1 MFGET
6 VLVINGQEYV
16 EIETEKED
24 TIEQSVCEVEEDDD
38 NTSGDKNTGGLEKS
52 DYDEQYSNEECEIK
66 IEEEDIY
73 KRITK
78 READENNINFDG
90 QSTKILMRQ
99 YSDSANVDEQLK
111 LKERKCDFT
120 TGENSSLKIH
130 IESGHLNSRENQC
143 HLCDYAAKRRGYLK
157 VHIENVH
164 MNLKKHQCAMCD
176 YKTCVKNSLKMHI
189 SSVHLLICS
198 SNNSSAI
205 RVSISQNGNAPLET
219 TWKQCT

>member
-1 MFGET
+1 MTTTSKDIKTPTTMAAGNMYET
-6 VLVINGQEYV
+6 
-16 EIETEKED
+16 
-24 TIEQSVCEVEEDDD
+24 
-38 NTSGDKNTGGLEKS
+38 TGGLEKS

-120 TGENSSLKIH
+120 TCL
-130 IESGHLNSRENQC
+130 
-143 HLCDYAAKRRGYLK
+143 LCDYAAKRRGYLK

-164 MNLKKHQCAMCD
+164 MNLKKDQCAMCD

-189 SSVHLLICS
+189 SSVHLQLKQFKCDSCEYIAKRKCTLRDHVEAVHLNLKNHRCEKCPYS
-198 SNNSSAI
+198 TQ
-205 RVSISQNGNAPLET
+205 RKT
-219 TWKQCT
+219 TLNDHI